1 MWTYCCCW
9 VRTPQQRVAF
19 DKKAPHIQRVVAEC
33 IRLRCWLGAA
43 QRISHSPYTSSVF
56 PYIDRKKKKKRLKH
70 SIEISILWEKCIKIN
85 CVSSFIAEAISLGGG
100 KKNRNFPA
108 LSHQMVNWNC
118 LKFIDEYILT
128 ISLSILMNSWVIH
141 IFPFRLCVLYFR
153 KPRYY
158 IHCDAF
164 HGCCVCVCFFHRLM
178 RRRWWWWESLSRMMR
193 KLQTTT
199 REKKMRKKQK
209 TKKQKIGFLPKGNVF
224 FSFSA
229 TPCCCCVHTTPIIMM
244 NFTPIQ
250 TTSKKQHTHKKYR
263 I

>member
-1 MWTYCCCW
+1 MC
-9 VRTPQQRVAF
+9 P
-19 DKKAPHIQRVVAEC
+19 
-33 IRLRCWLGAA
+33 RLLPKLFRW
-43 QRISHSPYTSSVF
+43 
-56 PYIDRKKKKKRLKH
+56 
-70 SIEISILWEKCIKIN
+70 
-85 CVSSFIAEAISLGGG
+85 GG

-199 REKKMRKKQK
+199 REKKMGKKQK
-209 TKKQKIGFLPKGNVF
+209 TKKTKKKNWFSSKGKCFLFFLRNSVLLLCTHYTHHYDEFHPHQNNFKKTTHTQKI
-224 FSFSA
+224 
-229 TPCCCCVHTTPIIMM
+229 
-244 NFTPIQ
+244 
-250 TTSKKQHTHKKYR
+250 
-263 I
+263 